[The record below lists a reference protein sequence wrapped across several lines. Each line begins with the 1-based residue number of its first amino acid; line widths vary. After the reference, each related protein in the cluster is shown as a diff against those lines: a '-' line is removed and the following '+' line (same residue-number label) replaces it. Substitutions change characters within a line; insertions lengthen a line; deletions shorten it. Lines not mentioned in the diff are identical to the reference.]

1 MPFQSKKQQKFMFSQ
16 LPEIANKW
24 KDMMSKKGFA
34 NLPEKKEPN
43 LPQSQKPRKKS
54 RSKKSGTSN

>member
-1 MPFQSKKQQKFMFSQ
+1 MPFQSKKQQRFMFSQ

-43 LPQSQKPRKKS
+43 PPQSQKPRKKS